1 MAASVWKGALTFGLL
16 SIPIRLYAAARSQR
30 VALHQ
35 LHDKCHT
42 RLRQPLFC
50 PTCNRIVN
58 RNEVIKGFE
67 YEKGHYVIVDKAEL
81 AKITPES
88 GRSMELLAFVKG
100 EQIDPIFFDSSY
112 LALPDK
118 DADKPYQLLL
128 KALEETRRVGIARFT
143 MHQRTYTV
151 FVRPRDGGITIHT
164 MYFVN
169 EIRQVAGYGERPR
182 NLQLRPQELK
192 LAEQLIE
199 SLAEDFNPAQYH
211 DTYENQLRA
220 LVEAKQKGKPVAEKA
235 PPKHAKVIDIMDALK
250 KSVREAEQGGSRRR
264 KPGPA
269 AVPARRHARRAAS

>member
-1 MAASVWKGALTFGLL
+1 MAAAVWKGALTFGLL

-35 LHDKCHT
+35 LHNKCHT

-81 AKITPES
+81 AKIMPES

-100 EQIDPIFFDSSY
+100 GQIDPIFFDSSY

-128 KALEETRRVGIARFT
+128 KALEETQRVGIARFT
-143 MHQRTYTV
+143 MHQRDYTV
-151 FVRPRDGGITIHT
+151 FVRPREGGLTIHT

-169 EIRQVAGYGERPR
+169 EIRQVAGYGQRPK

-211 DTYENQLRA
+211 DTYEDQLRA
-220 LVEAKQKGKPVAEKA
+220 LVEAKQKGKAVAEKT
-235 PPKHAKVIDIMDALK
+235 PSKQAKVIDIMDALK
-250 KSVREAEQGGSRRR
+250 KSVREAEAPKRR

-269 AVPARRHARRAAS
+269 VVPVRRHARRAAS

>member
-1 MAASVWKGALTFGLL
+1 MAAAVWKGALTFGLL

-30 VALHQ
+30 VVLHQ

-88 GRSMELLAFVKG
+88 GKSMELLAFVKG
-100 EQIDPIFFDSSY
+100 DQIDPIFFDSSY
-112 LALPDK
+112 FALPDK
-118 DADKPYQLLL
+118 GTDKAYQLLL
-128 KALEETRRVGIARFT
+128 KALEVTQRVGIARFT
-143 MHQRTYTV
+143 MHQRDYTV

-169 EIRQVAGYGERPR
+169 EIRQVAGYGTKPK
-182 NLQLRPQELK
+182 NLQLRPQEVK

-199 SLAEDFNPAQYH
+199 SLSEDFNPAQYR
-211 DTYENQLRA
+211 DTYEDQLRA
-220 LVEAKQKGKPVAEKA
+220 LVEAKQKGKVVTEKA

-250 KSVREAEQGGSRRR
+250 RSVREAEAPKRR

-269 AVPARRHARRAAS
+269 AVPSRRHVRRAAS